1 MIKNMNLL
9 IENYLKELVTS
20 DLSKLLN
27 KSEEV
32 IAYSSEKDIELG
44 LLRYDK
50 PPINKVF
57 LFKFNGEKIRYFHTI
72 GMKFNI
78 DILFFDYNGKLV
90 NSYKNVKPGVKVI
103 SSKKPSTFVVEI
115 PK

>member
-1 MIKNMNLL
+1 MKIL
-9 IENYLKELVTS
+9 ENYLKELLTTN
-20 DLSKLLN
+20 DLNKLL
-27 KSEEV
+27 
-32 IAYSSEKDIELG
+32 SSYDNIITYDNEKDIELG

-50 PPINKVF
+50 PPLNKAF
-57 LFKFNGEKIRYFHTI
+57 LFKFNNEEVRYFHTV

-78 DILFFDYNGKLV
+78 DIYFFDYNGNLVKLH
-90 NSYKNVKPGVKVI
+90 KNVKPGIDII